1 MSDKLTVPVSVKAQ
15 AGDNSVIVSWNA
27 VEGADGYYLR
37 FYRSSEPENC
47 IKKRSAHGERKL
59 ILGLANGTEYL
70 VSVSPYRYIKGKEQE
85 GEASSAVAFTPISET
100 LKAQRTICLN
110 VGETAQVEWE
120 SANKKPLVHFTSDNE
135 AVATVGGGGIISA
148 VSEGIAYITVFSK
161 TEEFSAKVIVGR
173 KQPEA
178 SGKAVVMLTGEL
190 MCGAAQ
196 QRAAVRKIL
205 DFHECFRN
213 VREILN
219 TADLAIGVLETT
231 CHDSTPYE
239 YEQLTTDTG
248 SPNCNSPSTFIS
260 AAAGAGFDVLS
271 TAANR
276 SSMRIREGL
285 NATADAIK
293 RLGMD
298 NLGTLAGGN
307 PVYRKVNGIRI
318 ALISCTMV
326 FNSNDKELCGLSDEI
341 LGIYSR
347 EYFEKLVRQARKS
360 GAEFIIAVQHWGK
373 SNSRTVTK
381 QQREEARFMA
391 DCGADLI
398 VGAHPHII
406 QEIESI
412 TASDG
417 REVLCAYSLG
427 NFISAQTEFEENRDS
442 VIIRAELTRKVSGI
456 SACVS
461 YIPCCS
467 ADTDH
472 GVTVRPVYPAYSD
485 DSVEALS
492 RIKKSMGKVIE
503 PYAHKPL
510 IALSGSVILERIFSI
525 RNRFRVDKNAM
536 LLSQLT
542 ACSGSGVQGGDT
554 VGALKLD
561 LEKSLPEYLKTC
573 GADYLAVDF
582 YTAAAVSCYKLG
594 DNRYTGSKR
603 FLESEFYRSHESE
616 FKRIKPSF
624 SEKLWKPAIKQYADA
639 VKAAFPKDRVI
650 LFRQYFSEH
659 YAEGAELRIIP
670 LRKSLNAQIRAM
682 EEYFISLVDP
692 AVVNLSG
699 YYFTV
704 GSAPSDYEHEYFT
717 DAAHA
722 AESIISDNRRCVSV
736 PDKNLWYDRVLRYY
750 NSMTARAFQ
759 GWMLD
764 MHSAAD
770 MIIAYTNREFAAT
783 HRERLLSLKRMG
795 ESQLTEVGTFF
806 AEDTNAVDIINAAN
820 IIQAVLSGDMSQPYE
835 FYALAFREKFNIL
848 KIVAKLLSIEVGAP
862 VSVTSTERV
871 FLLRSKPQQ
880 LKQYLRT
887 LNTAAVDI
895 WGSDISKEIINRCA
909 NVEIDKYIYKQ
920 CPMLSYEALIT
931 VDVPQDISKFGG
943 NNWRRRSMA
952 DAFMRNGLF
961 TLSQSSA
968 KWLVIDLYDTIC
980 EMNEFMGGLFEVDEF
995 IMGTD
1000 FYKEIEPQCTPCYLF
1015 EKRNMQ
1021 YCHQALTRFT
1031 KDIAERYGKNI
1042 ILVRADLKD
1051 KFITLDDRLQ
1061 PMDDDPML
1069 SLKRKF
1075 ITLCEDMFIQ
1085 FTGCCVVDVS
1095 KHFYSSD
1102 RYPGGGADIVH
1113 YEEEF
1118 YRLAAEYISRIINGD
1133 TCRLFDKADEN
1144 YISLR
1149 DLRLERD

>member
-1 MSDKLTVPVSVKAQ
+1 MSDKLTAPVGVKVQ
-15 AGDNSVIVSWNA
+15 AGDNSVLVSWSA

-37 FYRSSEPENC
+37 FYRSSDPETC
-47 IKKRSAHGERKL
+47 IKKRSAHGEHKL
-59 ILGLANGTEYL
+59 ILGLTNGTEYL
-70 VSVSPYRYIKGKEQE
+70 VTVSAYHYVKTKVNESE
-85 GEASSAVAFTPISET
+85 ESESAGFTPVSET
-100 LKAQRTICLN
+100 LKAQKIICID

-120 SANKKPLVHFTSDNE
+120 SANMRPLVHFVSDD
-135 AVATVGGGGIISA
+135 ASVAEVSAGGIVKGI
-148 VSEGIAYITVFSK
+148 SEGIAHITVSSK
-161 TEEFSAKVIVGR
+161 KEDFAAKVIVGR
-173 KQPEA
+173 RQPEA

-196 QRAAVRKIL
+196 QRAAVRKIF
-205 DFHECFRN
+205 DFNECFRN
-213 VREILN
+213 VRDTLSS
-219 TADLAIGVLETT
+219 ADLAIGVLEAT

-239 YEQLTTDTG
+239 YEQPMLESG
-248 SPNCNSPSTFIS
+248 SLNCNCPSTFIS
-260 AAAGAGFDVLS
+260 AAAGAGFDVLA

-276 SSMRIREGL
+276 SSMKLKEGL
-285 NATADAIK
+285 TATSDAIK

-318 ALISCTMV
+318 AIIACTMV
-326 FNSNDKELCGLSDEI
+326 FNSAERESTELSDEA

-347 EYFEKLVRQARKS
+347 EYFEKLVKLSRKS
-360 GAEFIIAVQHWGK
+360 GAEYIIAVQHWGK

-391 DCGADLI
+391 NCGADLI

-406 QEIESI
+406 QELERI
-412 TASDG
+412 TADDG

-442 VIIRAELTRKVSGI
+442 VILRAELCRKDNGVSAYI
-456 SACVS
+456 S
-461 YIPCCS
+461 YIPCYS
-467 ADTDH
+467 ADTDY
-472 GVTVRPVYPAYSD
+472 GVTVRPVYPSYSD
-485 DSVEALS
+485 DSVEAYA
-492 RIKKSMGKVIE
+492 RIKKAIGKTIE
-503 PYAHKPL
+503 PFAQKPL
-510 IALSGSVILERIFSI
+510 IALSGSIILERIFST
-525 RNRFRVDKNAM
+525 RNRYRVDKSAM

-542 ACSGSGVQGGDT
+542 ACAGSGIDAGDAT
-554 VGALKLD
+554 RALKLD
-561 LEKSLPEYLKTC
+561 LEKSLPEYFKSC

-582 YTAAAVSCYKLG
+582 FTACGLSCYKLG
-594 DNRYTGSKR
+594 DSRYTGNKR
-603 FLESEFYRSHESE
+603 FFESEFYKQHESE
-616 FKRIKPSF
+616 FKRIKPPF

-650 LFRQYFSEH
+650 LFRQHFSEH
-659 YAEGAELRIIP
+659 YAEGGELRIIP
-670 LRKSLNAQIRAM
+670 LRKSLNSQIKAM

-699 YYFTV
+699 HYFTV
-704 GSAPSDYEHEYFT
+704 GSSPSDYEHEYFT
-717 DAAHA
+717 DAAKA
-722 AESIISDNRRCVSV
+722 ADSIINDNRRCVSV

-759 GWMLD
+759 GWLLD

-806 AEDTNAVDIINAAN
+806 AEDSNARDIIDAAN

-835 FYALAFREKFNIL
+835 FYAPAFRERFNIL
-848 KIVAKLLSIEVGAP
+848 KIVAKLLSFEVGAP

-880 LKQYLRT
+880 LKQYLKT
-887 LNTAAVDI
+887 LTTAAVDI

-931 VDVPQDISKFGG
+931 VQVPKDVSKFGG
-943 NNWRRRSMA
+943 NNWRRRSMEE
-952 DAFMRNGLF
+952 AFMRSGLF
-961 TLSQSSA
+961 TLSQSSS
-968 KWLVIDLYDTIC
+968 KWLVIDLFDTIC
-980 EMNEFMGGLFEVDEF
+980 EMNEYMGGLFEVDEF

-1000 FYKEIEPQCTPCYLF
+1000 FYKEIEPDCTPCYLF

-1031 KDIAERYGKNI
+1031 RDIAERYGKNI

-1061 PMDDDPML
+1061 PMDEDPKL
-1069 SLKRKF
+1069 PLKRKF

-1085 FTGCCVVDVS
+1085 FTGCRVIDLS

-1118 YRLAAEYISRIINGD
+1118 YRLAAEYISRIISGD
-1133 TCRLFDKADEN
+1133 ECRVFDKADES

>member
-1 MSDKLTVPVSVKAQ
+1 MSDKLNAPVSVSAQ
-15 AGDNSVIVSWNA
+15 PSDNSALISWSA
-27 VEGADGYYLR
+27 VEGADGYFLK
-37 FYRSSEPENC
+37 FYKAAQPDVC
-47 IKKRSAHGERKL
+47 VKKRSAHGEHKL

-70 VSVSPYRYIKGKEQE
+70 VTVSPYRYIKGKEQE
-85 GEASSAVAFTPISET
+85 GESSEGVAFVPISET
-100 LKAQRTICLN
+100 LKAQRVICLD
-110 VGETAQVEWE
+110 VGETAQLEWE
-120 SANKKPLVHFTSDNE
+120 SANNRPLVHFKSDNE
-135 AVATVGGGGIISA
+135 EVATVGGGGIISA
-148 VSEGIAYITVFSK
+148 VSEGVAYVTVYSK

-173 KQPEA
+173 RQPEA

-196 QRAAVRKIL
+196 QRAALRKIF
-205 DFHECFRN
+205 DFHECFRS
-213 VREILN
+213 VRDILN
-219 TADLAIGVLETT
+219 SADLAVGVLEAA
-231 CHDSTPYE
+231 CHDGAPYE
-239 YEQLTTDTG
+239 YEQPTLETG
-248 SPNCNSPSTFIS
+248 QHNTNAPSTFIS

-276 SSMRIREGL
+276 SSLKIKEGL
-285 NATADAIK
+285 NATADCIR

-318 ALISCTMV
+318 ALIACTMV
-326 FNSNDKELCGLSDEI
+326 FSASEKERSGLSDEA

-347 EYFEKLVRQARKS
+347 EYFEKLVKQARKS
-360 GAEFIIAVQHWGK
+360 GAEYIIAVMHWGK
-373 SNSRTVTK
+373 SNSRSVTAE
-381 QQREEARFMA
+381 QREEARFMA
-391 DCGADLI
+391 GCGADLI
-398 VGAHPHII
+398 VGAHSHII

-412 TASDG
+412 KTDDG

-442 VIIRAELTRKVSGI
+442 VIIRAELSRREGKVTAS
-456 SACVS
+456 VS

-467 ADTDH
+467 ADTDY
-472 GVTVRPVYPAYSD
+472 GVTVRHVYPAYSD
-485 DSVEALS
+485 DSADALA
-492 RIKKSMGKVIE
+492 RIRKSIGKGIE
-503 PYAHKPL
+503 PYARKPL
-510 IALSGSVILERIFSI
+510 IALSGSVILERIFST
-525 RNRFRVDKNAM
+525 RNRYRVDKSAM

-542 ACSGSGVQGGDT
+542 ACSGSAVPAGDAA
-554 VGALKLD
+554 GALKLD
-561 LEKSLPEYLKTC
+561 LEKSLPEYLKGC

-594 DNRYTGSKR
+594 ENRYTGSKR

-624 SEKLWKPAIKQYADA
+624 PEKLWKPAVKQYAEA

-699 YYFTV
+699 HYFTV

-717 DAAHA
+717 DAARA

-759 GWMLD
+759 GWLLD

-795 ESQLTEVGTFF
+795 ESQLNEVGTFF
-806 AEDTNAVDIINAAN
+806 AEDTNARDIIDAAN
-820 IIQAVLSGDMSQPYE
+820 IIQAVLSGDMSQPYD
-835 FYALAFREKFNIL
+835 FYAPAFRERFNIL

-871 FLLRSKPQQ
+871 FLLRGKPQQ

-895 WGSDISKEIINRCA
+895 WGSDISKEILNRCA

-931 VDVPQDISKFGG
+931 VEVPRDVSKFGG

-980 EMNEFMGGLFEVDEF
+980 EMNEYMGGLFEVDEF

-1061 PMDDDPML
+1061 PMDDDPIL
-1069 SLKRKF
+1069 PLKRKF

-1118 YRLAAEYISRIINGD
+1118 YRLAAEYISRIVSGD
-1133 TCRLFDKADEN
+1133 SCRLFDKADES